1 MNEFVSFC
9 PRLALSFDK
18 ISYISAKFKQTWL
31 CYRFTLSL
39 HQNKVV
45 RNYENVNCRETM
57 CCQRNRE
64 YSGSYDPAE
73 RISGREWILC
83 YLDIRTLMYPART
96 GRIYGEMAKME
107 FSGIADDP
115 LEIQDPSDRR

>member
-1 MNEFVSFC
+1 MKMCIAEKPSV
-9 PRLALSFDK
+9 
-18 ISYISAKFKQTWL
+18 AK
-31 CYRFTLSL
+31 
-39 HQNKVV
+39 
-45 RNYENVNCRETM
+45 EI
-57 CCQRNRE
+57 
-64 YSGSYDPAE
+64 DPAE

-107 FSGIADDP
+107 FRGIADDP

>member
-1 MNEFVSFC
+1 MKMCIAEKPSV
-9 PRLALSFDK
+9 
-18 ISYISAKFKQTWL
+18 AKEIANILGAT
-31 CYRFTLSL
+31 T
-39 HQNKVV
+39 
-45 RNYENVNCRETM
+45 
-57 CCQRNRE
+57 
-64 YSGSYDPAE
+64 

-107 FSGIADDP
+107 FRGIADDP

>member
-1 MNEFVSFC
+1 MCIAEKPSV
-9 PRLALSFDK
+9 
-18 ISYISAKFKQTWL
+18 AKEIANILGATI
-31 CYRFTLSL
+31 R
-39 HQNKVV
+39 
-45 RNYENVNCRETM
+45 
-57 CCQRNRE
+57 
-64 YSGSYDPAE
+64 PE

-107 FSGIADDP
+107 FRGIADDP